1 MKKTFIIA
9 GIIFSF
15 LFAVS
20 IVYACEPCLSTLNFK
35 ETVEKSD
42 LIIIGQRTDFS
53 PDEQDSIE
61 SFPDSVNVKIIEI
74 LKGET
79 NQNQIT
85 VNSWNGMCGYG
96 IVVDDK
102 KYVMLLQ
109 ERDDIYDAV
118 DFGCSVK
125 TFPVENDLIDFN
137 GDKISI
143 DEFTDKLGS
152 QADRKIIDDGSQKQ
166 IPLFYY
172 FIPAIVILIVLFFII
187 FKMRKK

>member
-15 LFAVS
+15 LFALS
-20 IVYACEPCLSTLNFK
+20 IVYACEPCPSTLNFE

-53 PDEQDSIE
+53 PNEQYSFKTLPESI
-61 SFPDSVNVKIIEI
+61 NVKIIEI
-74 LKGET
+74 LKGNT

-85 VNSWNGMCGYG
+85 VNSWDGMCGYG

-102 KYVMLLQ
+102 EYVMLLQ
-109 ERDDIYDAV
+109 EKDNMYDAV
-118 DFGCSVK
+118 DFGCSIK
-125 TFPVENDLIDFN
+125 TFSVENGLVDFN

-143 DEFTDKLGS
+143 DEFTSKIGS
-152 QADRKIIDDGSQKQ
+152 QADRKIIDDKSKKQ
-166 IPLFYY
+166 ISVFYY
-172 FIPAIVILIVLFFII
+172 VIPAIVILIVLFFII
-187 FKMRKK
+187 LKMRKK

>member
-9 GIIFSF
+9 GIIFYF
-15 LFAVS
+15 LFALS
-20 IVYACEPCLSTLNFK
+20 IVYACAPCPSTLNFE

-53 PDEQDSIE
+53 PNEQDSFE
-61 SFPDSVNVKIIEI
+61 TLPDSINVNIIEI
-74 LKGET
+74 LKGNT

-102 KYVMLLQ
+102 EYVMLLQ
-109 ERDDIYDAV
+109 EKDNMYDAV

-125 TFPVENDLIDFN
+125 TFPVDNGLVDFN

-152 QADRKIIDDGSQKQ
+152 QASRQIIDNKSDSQSS
-166 IPLFYY
+166 LLY
-172 FIPAIVILIVLFFII
+172 FIIPVILILIILFFII
-187 FKMRKK
+187 SRIKKK

>member
-1 MKKTFIIA
+1 MKKIFIIA

-20 IVYACEPCLSTLNFK
+20 IVYACEPCPSTLNFE

-53 PDEQDSIE
+53 SNEQDSFE
-61 SFPDSVNVKIIEI
+61 TLPDSINVKIIEI
-74 LKGET
+74 LKGNT

-85 VNSWNGMCGYG
+85 VNSWDGMCGYG
-96 IVVDDK
+96 IVVDNK
-102 KYVMLLQ
+102 EYVILLQ
-109 ERDDIYDAV
+109 ERDNMYDAV

-125 TFPVENDLIDFN
+125 TFSVDNGLVDFN

-143 DEFTDKLGS
+143 DEFTNKLGS
-152 QADRKIIDDGSQKQ
+152 QADRQIIDDESKKQ
-166 IPLFYY
+166 VSVFYY
-172 FIPAIVILIVLFFII
+172 TIPAIVILIVLFFII
-187 FKMRKK
+187 SKMRKK